1 MLKEL
6 EQAFH
11 VFLTGTGFGG
21 VALALMSLCRPGDEI
36 LVSDNVYGP
45 TKEISEKLLK
55 EFKVMANFYNP
66 DSFED
71 LKNKVS
77 KKTKKRNVHKLR
89 KKIGVIFQD
98 YKLLQQRTVYEN
110 IALPLQLNGIGRK
123 KIKENVSEA
132 LELTY
137 LNDFQGKYPYQL
149 SGGEQQRVCIA
160 RAIVKNPEIILADE
174 PTGNL
179 DPTAA
184 HKILKILEQINKEG
198 TSVIMATH
206 NYKLIAEK
214 DYRIIELK
222 NGRLIS
228 G

>member
-1 MLKEL
+1 MVEFKNISFSYSKESGVYDIDL
-6 EQAFH
+6 RINENDFC
-11 VFLTGTGFGG
+11 FL
-21 VALALMSLCRPGDEI
+21 V
-36 LVSDNVYGP
+36 GP
-45 TKEISEKLLK
+45 TGSGKTSLLRLMYFDILPLKGEIDILG
-55 EFKVMANFYNP
+55 FN
-66 DSFED
+66 
-71 LKNKVS
+71 S
-77 KKTKKRNVHKLR
+77 KKTKIKNVHKLR

-98 YKLLQQRTVYEN
+98 YKLLKQRTVYEN
-110 IALPLQLNGIGRK
+110 IALPLHINGLRRS
-123 KIKENVSEA
+123 KIRDNVNEA
-132 LELTY
+132 LELTD
-137 LNDFQGKYPYQL
+137 LFDFKGKYPHQL

-222 NGRLIS
+222 NGRLI